1 MGLIEIL
8 NKLSEDRATPK
19 AYEIHFITTGVKFS
33 LAKRFDDYENHLLA
47 EYLGETI
54 RGLDLEGIEFRFNEV

>member
-1 MGLIEIL
+1 MGIIDAL
-8 NKLSEDRATPK
+8 NELSREMGTPK

-33 LAKRFDDYENHLLA
+33 LARKFDGFQNHLLA

-54 RGLDLEGIEFRFNEV
+54 RGLDLEGVEFRFNEV